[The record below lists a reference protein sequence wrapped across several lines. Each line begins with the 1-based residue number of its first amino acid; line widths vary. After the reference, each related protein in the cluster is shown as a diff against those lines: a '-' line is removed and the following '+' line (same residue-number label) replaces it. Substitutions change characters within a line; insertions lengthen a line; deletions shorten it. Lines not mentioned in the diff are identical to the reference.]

1 MKKKNGFISMTLVY
15 TFLILFM
22 FLMLAI
28 LRTYT
33 EKDKFLQAINDQ
45 IDSDIGSVKV
55 SRVTVINRLL
65 DDNMPSS
72 DANIKYFKIANHY
85 YGNGAGLYYM
95 DTKNYENYNLNELT
109 DENDDGHTSRIYYFR
124 GSVENNHLVFANMCF
139 RIIRTNEDGSVRIV
153 YNGPNIGDEA
163 NPKCKKISNPNLD
176 DIVIGNTQFNETGL
190 VQYVNLDPFGKV
202 PSADENNAQSNVIP
216 ILNTWYSDN
225 FINGFNNKNYTEYI
239 SKDTI
244 FCNNKNEYN
253 STNYYQSRELSP
265 IRIDESD
272 LNIYND
278 SNYRNTISF
287 KCENDSD
294 RFSVTDG
301 NLLYPI
307 GLLTAQ
313 DVVLAGGY
321 LDIGSTDP
329 YKGGVE
335 QVIKNES
342 FYLYSSNAYWTMSP
356 LSNDG
361 QMIYVN
367 AEGTLKGSLATAN
380 HNIRPVISLKS
391 NISLYR
397 GDGTADNPYIV
408 KTDD

>member
-72 DANIKYFKIANHY
+72 DSNIKYFKIANHY

-95 DTKNYENYNLNELT
+95 DTKSYENYNLNDLT
-109 DENDDGHTSRIYYFR
+109 DENADSHTSRIYYFR

-153 YNGPNIGDEA
+153 YNGPISGSEA
-163 NPKCKKISNPNLD
+163 NPKCKNLSDVNFNNINIGVSSFNDTASVEYVKIDSNTNS
-176 DIVIGNTQFNETGL
+176 
-190 VQYVNLDPFGKV
+190 V
-202 PSADENNAQSNVIP
+202 PSADENNVQSNIIP
-216 ILNTWYSDN
+216 ILNSWYSEK
-225 FINGFNNKNYTEYI
+225 FVTGPKNYTEYI
-239 SKDTI
+239 SKDAI
-244 FCNNKNEYN
+244 FCNNKIAYQ

-272 LNIYND
+272 LNIYNEG
-278 SNYRNTISF
+278 NYRNTISF
-287 KCENDSD
+287 KCEQSND
-294 RFSVTDG
+294 RFSVNEG

-321 LDIGSTDP
+321 LDIGSADP
-329 YKGGVE
+329 YKGGAD

-342 FYLYSSNAYWTMSP
+342 FYLYSPKAYWTMSP
-356 LSNDG
+356 LYNDG

-367 AEGTLKGSLATAN
+367 TEGTLKGSLATAN
-380 HNIRPVISLKS
+380 RNIRPVISLKS